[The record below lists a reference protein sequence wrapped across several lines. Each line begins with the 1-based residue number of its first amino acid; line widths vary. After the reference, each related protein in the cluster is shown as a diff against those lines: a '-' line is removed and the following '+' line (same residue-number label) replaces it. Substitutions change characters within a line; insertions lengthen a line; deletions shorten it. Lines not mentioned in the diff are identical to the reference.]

1 MEKHILRNRI
11 KHILIDKNIRQ
22 KDLAKDMEWSLKKTE
37 RIVNN
42 KNDSIEYRDLKKLM
56 ERFPEYKLEDMF
68 EIIKV

>member
-11 KHILIDKNIRQ
+11 KHILIDKNIKQ